1 MATSLTFTG
10 TLMASASFLVSSSQ
24 TTPLVIAQG
33 GTNGSRIYSI
43 AVALNSTAATLQLNL
58 SGSFGSA
65 RISTLSVTA
74 QSGFT
79 AGTAIFDYFG
89 NAVAAGAGGAGG
101 GGAGGAGAAGTA
113 GTANTGGGG
122 GGGGNVPSSNGGA
135 GGSGIVIIKINQ

>member
-89 NAVAAGAGGAGG
+89 NAVAAGIFQKQKDANGVPYFNLAPS
-101 GGAGGAGAAGTA
+101 TFL
-113 GTANTGGGG
+113 TANTTGSFLASGTTASIF
-122 GGGGNVPSSNGGA
+122 VNGEFY
-135 GGSGIVIIKINQ
+135 

>member
-43 AVALNSTAATLQLNL
+43 AVGLNSTAATLQLNL

-65 RISTLSVTA
+65 RISALSVTA

-89 NAVAAGAGGAGG
+89 NAVAAGIFQKQKDANGVPYFNLAPS
-101 GGAGGAGAAGTA
+101 TFL
-113 GTANTGGGG
+113 TANTTGSFLASGTTASIF
-122 GGGGNVPSSNGGA
+122 VNGEFY
-135 GGSGIVIIKINQ
+135 

>member
-10 TLMASASFLVSSSQ
+10 TLMASASLLLSSSQ

-43 AVALNSTAATLQLNL
+43 AVSTNSTAPTLQLNL
-58 SGSFGSA
+58 SGAFGSA

-89 NAVAAGAGGAGG
+89 NVVAAGIFQKQKDANGVPYFNLAPSTFLTANTTGSFL
-101 GGAGGAGAAGTA
+101 AAGT
-113 GTANTGGGG
+113 TASIF
-122 GGGGNVPSSNGGA
+122 VNGEFY
-135 GGSGIVIIKINQ
+135 